1 MALPVNYMHGAISHA
16 SRRPPDVILR
26 MSFTRPSTTLGDRR
40 PGNEAIKSGRLLLYT
55 SKECYFSKRKQTQK
69 PTKQDGND
77 SRLVPVVVVV
87 VVVVVFVVVVV
98 WQIILLLCHLQQHFQ
113 NAIAEHSLGSRRVH
127 MMHKYLVIAFFCPKK
142 VIWLYHV
149 LCIHVIMYKC
159 YV

>member
-1 MALPVNYMHGAISHA
+1 MSGGVALPVNCSVMHGRHVSHT
-16 SRRPPDVILR
+16 SRRPPDIILC

-77 SRLVPVVVVV
+77 SRLVPIA
-87 VVVVVFVVVVV
+87 VVVVV
-98 WQIILLLCHLQQHFQ
+98 WQIIMLLCHLQQHFQ

-127 MMHKYLVIAFFCPKK
+127 MMHKYLVIACFCPKK
-142 VIWLYHV
+142 VIWLYYV